1 MKIVIRKEFSLNS
14 NFLIRV
20 GCKELIPL
28 SNRIFQILKFRFSY
42 HCKLDRGRK
51 DQIHAI
57 LLGRRCD
64 FLAPLALNIYEARKC
79 FTY

>member
-1 MKIVIRKEFSLNS
+1 MKIVIIIEFSLNS

-20 GCKELIPL
+20 GCKESNPL
-28 SNRIFQILKFRFSY
+28 SNRIFQIFKLRFSY

-51 DQIHAI
+51 NQIHAI

-64 FLAPLALNIYEARKC
+64 LLAPLALNMRQENVSFID
-79 FTY
+79 